1 MGRDTNVTPTTKEK
15 QMSVVFWNDPDEG
28 ICSGFAELISVVGDV
43 ATIKKDGVFIE
54 VLVDEISEEPKT
66 NS

>member
-1 MGRDTNVTPTTKEK
+1 
-15 QMSVVFWNDPDEG
+15 MSVVFWNDPDEG